1 MKAIAKIIG
10 LILTFSL
17 SGLMLNGQTVDE
29 IIKKHIEAHGGMK
42 NWDAVQSM
50 KITGNFTSFS
60 ETNPFTEIK
69 SRPGNYYASY
79 HLGQHKVVDG
89 KIGDLIWKI
98 DPWFD
103 MSFPRKATEVEA
115 NVIIQKAE
123 FCTPFLNY
131 KERGFKVELKGKE
144 VVDGIECFKLELTRD
159 NGQQETWFLNTKT
172 YLEYM
177 SKSMWSDFAEPAPA
191 ESIYEDFRK
200 VGEVLT
206 PFHIE
211 RVFSIRYRVTEIE
224 KVELNGKIDPG
235 IFRLPLSDEMKKLN
249 AFEGEWNVVF
259 DVLNRRGS
267 WQNVDSTTS
276 VVKYVENKNMLQET
290 ISYTNYF
297 SIEKLTSWT
306 FNSET
311 GNYRMVMFNDFYSNT
326 DVYQG
331 TFSGDSLIFENTQIS
346 YGQENEKKSA
356 RKYIYSNISPKGFL
370 LEVADSN
377 DGGENW
383 RVSQKFTYSR
393 RID

>member
-1 MKAIAKIIG
+1 MKTFRKQ
-10 LILTFSL
+10 LSILMIFSM
-17 SGLMLNGQTVDE
+17 SVFILNGQTVDE
-29 IIKKHIEAHGGMK
+29 IINKHIEAHGGMK
-42 NWDAVQSM
+42 NWEAVQSM
-50 KITGNFTSFS
+50 KITGKFTSFS

-69 SRPGNYYASY
+69 GRPGNYYASY

-89 KIGDLIWKI
+89 KSGDLIWKI

-115 NVIIQKAE
+115 NVILQKAE
-123 FCTPFLNY
+123 FCTPFFNY
-131 KERGFKVELKGKE
+131 KKRGFKVELKGKE
-144 VVDGIECFKLELTRD
+144 EIDGIECFKLELTRD

-177 SKSMWSDFAEPAPA
+177 SKSIWSDFAEPAPA

-200 VGEVLT
+200 VGEVVI

-224 KVELNGKIDPG
+224 KVELNGKVDPG
-235 IFRLPLSDEMKKLN
+235 IFRLPLSDEMKRLK
-249 AFEGEWNVVF
+249 AFEGSWDVAF
-259 DVLNRRGS
+259 DVLSRRGA

-276 VVKYVENKNMLQET
+276 VIKFVDNKNILQET

-297 SIEKLTSWT
+297 PIEKLISWT

-311 GNYRMVMFNDFYSNT
+311 SNYRMVMFNDFYSNT

-331 TFSGDSLIFENTQIS
+331 TFSGDTLIFENTHIS
-346 YGQENEKKSA
+346 YGKENESKSA
-356 RKYIYSNISPKGFL
+356 KKYIFSNIRHEGFL

-383 RVSQKFTYSR
+383 RVGRKFTYTR
-393 RID
+393 KE